1 MSDSL
6 QPVDCSPP
14 SSSVH
19 GILQARI
26 LEWFAISFS
35 RGSSRPRDRTEV
47 LFDLKRNYGGGNED
61 NGDLLQKVPCTP
73 RCTQSPQACSRP
85 LLIRTSTGDSW
96 TPTGK
101 SGSVS
106 CGVSAPFSW
115 VLVHTRFYL
124 CPSSVY
130 FPVLCKFW
138 WLYGGVNGDL
148 LQEGL
153 LMLLHLE
160 PPPLRQATADLSL
173 RRKHSNTVLA

>member
-1 MSDSL
+1 MFS
-6 QPVDCSPP
+6 CSFFRN
-14 SSSVH
+14 SH
-19 GILQARI
+19 
-26 LEWFAISFS
+26 F
-35 RGSSRPRDRTEV
+35 GSSYTIPS
-47 LFDLKRNYGGGNED
+47 YGGGNEN
-61 NGDLLQKVPCTP
+61 NGDLPQKIPCMYCHSP
-73 RCTQSPQACSRP
+73 CPQSCRRP
-85 LLIRTSTGDSW
+85 PPTYAFTRDSW

-153 LMLLHLE
+153 CHTKVHCSQSPCPCSSPLLTHTSSGDTQTQFCLSVWGLWVLMH
-160 PPPLRQATADLSL
+160 
-173 RRKHSNTVLA
+173 RRYV